1 VKISEIR
8 EMDEPTLQATVKD
21 LEEELFKLQLQNS
34 THQLDSP
41 IMVRKVRRDIA
52 RCRTILKEREGHG

>member
-1 VKISEIR
+1 MKISEIR

-21 LEEELFKLQLQNS
+21 LEEELFKLRLQNS

>member
-1 VKISEIR
+1 MKTSEIR
-8 EMDEPTLQATVKD
+8 EMDEPTLLATLRE
-21 LEEELFKLQLQNS
+21 LEEELFKLRLQNS

-52 RCRTILKEREGHG
+52 RCRTILKEREGYG